1 MAEGVGV
8 TLGVGVLDGVGVIE
22 GVRVIVGVSVIVG
35 SGVALTMDREDPVT
49 AAWENAGILHAA
61 GVKVAFGTDDVANV
75 RNLPYHAAR
84 SAAYG
89 LPREAALRGVTLT
102 AAEVLGLQDEMGSID
117 VGKRADLIVT
127 TGDPLQIVTQVERAF
142 IAGEEVS
149 LESKHTRLWKAF
161 RDRH

>member
-1 MAEGVGV
+1 
-8 TLGVGVLDGVGVIE
+8 
-22 GVRVIVGVSVIVG
+22 
-35 SGVALTMDREDPVT
+35 
-49 AAWENAGILHAA
+49 
-61 GVKVAFGTDDVANV
+61 VKVAFGTDEVSNV

-102 AAEVLGLQDEMGSID
+102 TAEVLGMEDQLGSID

-127 TGDPLQIVTQVERAF
+127 TGDPLQIVTQVEQAF

-149 LESKHTRLWKAF
+149 LESKHTRLWEAF